1 MKKVNSDIKSLYDQ
15 TVGERRAQ
23 LLYDRLLKEINDEY
37 KFEFELISSR
47 QALELSVQE
56 HEKFKQDFLY
66 EKSGK
71 QKLETYCTDLRNRHN
86 QIIEDANKLS
96 DDERQKRLEIS
107 THFQNELTQ
116 QSRKLDEACHH
127 RAEYTKYNEMLKEK
141 MKELLGFVEERDKT
155 FAAMLEEKSKELEE
169 YKAKAEVKPN
179 PEEDCLRGELEE
191 YKKKFEDFQNSL
203 TESNQHFSTFKKDM
217 DTKAKMLK
225 KVQID
230 NLDLKKR
237 EGESMSTLKEL
248 REEVGR
254 MENVKAKI
262 TNDIIKLNDLKNR
275 LAPSN

>member
-1 MKKVNSDIKSLYDQ
+1 M
-15 TVGERRAQ
+15 
-23 LLYDRLLKEINDEY
+23 
-37 KFEFELISSR
+37 
-47 QALELSVQE
+47 
-56 HEKFKQDFLY
+56 
-66 EKSGK
+66 
-71 QKLETYCTDLRNRHN
+71 
-86 QIIEDANKLS
+86 
-96 DDERQKRLEIS
+96 
-107 THFQNELTQ
+107 
-116 QSRKLDEACHH
+116 
-127 RAEYTKYNEMLKEK
+127 
-141 MKELLGFVEERDKT
+141 
-155 FAAMLEEKSKELEE
+155 
-169 YKAKAEVKPN
+169 
-179 PEEDCLRGELEE
+179 RGELEE